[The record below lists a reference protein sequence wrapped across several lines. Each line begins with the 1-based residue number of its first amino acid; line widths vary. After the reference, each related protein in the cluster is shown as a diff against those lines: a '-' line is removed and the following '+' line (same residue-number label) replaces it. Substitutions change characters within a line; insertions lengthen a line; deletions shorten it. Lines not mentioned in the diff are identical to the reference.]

1 MEPVECSLSALSK
14 LDGSD
19 LEALTRMNE
28 ACLALLLDPALWAW
42 MTALT
47 VICIAVGA
55 LIGWCKGRTAA
66 GILWAA
72 VLGPIGWIIVALG
85 TSKLPICANCAKR
98 NSVNAKVC
106 RYCSASMEPSMPRT
120 ARARMKSPDA
130 DAGHEDN
137 ST

>member
-1 MEPVECSLSALSK
+1 MEPVECSLSALSN

-19 LEALTRMNE
+19 FEALQRMNE
-28 ACLALLLDPALWAW
+28 ACLAVLLDPALWAW

-55 LIGWCKGRTAA
+55 LIGWFKGRTAA

-85 TSKLPICANCAKR
+85 KSKLPVCASCAKR
-98 NSVNAKVC
+98 NSVNATVC
-106 RYCSASMEPSMPRT
+106 RYCSASMKPSKPRT
-120 ARARMKSPDA
+120 ARAQMKADDTHMRHPDK
-130 DAGHEDN
+130 GG
-137 ST
+137 